1 VPSVVQPDDADAGG
15 LGDAGE
21 GPVSSQ
27 VVLEALMTRIEGGQ
41 LETWLTSSSGCLLAF
56 VTNTERATLSLLD
69 GEGDAGEHAVDRGAD
84 GSSDGFILANGQ
96 HDEYLNEDTVP
107 LGEALRIVRHIVSQG
122 SWPADTSWVVDR

>member
-1 VPSVVQPDDADAGG
+1 VQPDDADAGG

-69 GEGDAGEHAVDRGAD
+69 GEGDAGEHAVDRGAN

-96 HDEYLNEDTVP
+96 HDELRGP
-107 LGEALRIVRHIVSQG
+107 ALLGQRC
-122 SWPADTSWVVDR
+122 